1 MPTLVLADIHGN
13 LPALEAVLAHPA
25 AQSCTD
31 IVSLGDHVN
40 FGPQSRA
47 VHERLTGL
55 GAVMLLGNHEE
66 RLTRPADTEFDGY
79 NWRLMRWTADQ
90 MQDVDLHLPTDLQRG
105 KVLFTHGTPGEPYHL
120 VQPAEVPALLDT
132 LPEGTL
138 LLSGH
143 NHTPWDICHRGRQW
157 VNPGSLGMR
166 ELPPGSTDTA
176 TPGCAPFLVL
186 DGTEVTHYEAA
197 YNVDDVARAFIE
209 TGAAHMAPELS
220 RGVLRVM
227 QTAEPQGALKLIRHV
242 IATAATMALT
252 LGDESAWKAADL
264 TFPWTEAIPSTEY
277 WTQLE
282 KSLCPFTTTRQRSE
296 RIRRRVRLKLNHL
309 FARSSFTLL

>member
-25 AQSCTD
+25 AQGCTD

-79 NWRLMRWTADQ
+79 NWRLMRWTAEQ
-90 MQDVDLHLPTDLQRG
+90 MQGIDLRLPTDLRREN
-105 KVLFTHGTPGEPYHL
+105 VLFTHGTPGQPYHL
-120 VQPAEVPALLDT
+120 VYPPDLPDVLDA
-132 LPEGTL
+132 LPEGINL

-143 NHTPWDICHRGRQW
+143 NHHRWDASHNGRRA
-157 VNPGSLGMR
+157 VNPGSVGMA
-166 ELPPGSTDTA
+166 EDGKGA
-176 TPGCAPFLVL
+176 VAPFLVL
-186 DGTEVTHYEAA
+186 EGTAVTRYEAP
-197 YNVDDVARAFIE
+197 YDVHQVLRAFIDS
-209 TGAAHMAPELS
+209 GVHRLAPEMC
-220 RGVLRVM
+220 RMVAHVMATAEYQGVL
-227 QTAEPQGALKLIRHV
+227 KLVRHV
-242 IATAATMALT
+242 STVAAAMSLT
-252 LGDESAWKAADL
+252 LADESAWKAADL
-264 TFPWTEAIPSTEY
+264 TYPWAEDIPSPEY

-282 KSLCPFTTTRQRSE
+282 KSL
-296 RIRRRVRLKLNHL
+296 
-309 FARSSFTLL
+309 